1 MNKVLIQLAMVS
13 LVKFK
18 NHEFDDEKISIID
31 NNFQSF
37 IEEVYKV
44 FVA

>member
-1 MNKVLIQLAMVS
+1 MNKGLMQVDWLNLD
-13 LVKFK
+13 
-18 NHEFDDEKISIID
+18 HEFDDENISII
-31 NNFQSF
+31 NKNFQSF